1 VVVANMSYAD
11 EYLDV
16 HAPDDIRIKGTRVG
30 IEHLLTAYMA
40 GSLPEEICLEFPT
53 VTLEQVHGV
62 IAWYLRNRA
71 EADAYLRRWEAQARQ
86 ARRQQARGDQSEVVR
101 RLRES
106 AAERVAQ

>member
-1 VVVANMSYAD
+1 MSYAD

-16 HAPDDIRIKGTRVG
+16 RGPDDIRIKGTRVG

-40 GSLPEEICLEFPT
+40 GSLPEEISLEFPT

-86 ARRQQARGDQSEVVR
+86 VRRQQARGDQPEVLR

-106 AAERVAQ
+106 GSQRVAQ